1 MRGEIHES
9 KSVVPERK
17 RREVRFDEKFTTSA
31 IEIFNSIR
39 FGDQIGLNNNKLGK
53 PDCVGLTRR
62 VEHELFTLFNNAKTK
77 SIFSLAND
85 S

>member
-17 RREVRFDEKFTTSA
+17 RSEVLKRREVRFDEKFTTST
-31 IEIFNSIR
+31 IEISNPIS

-53 PDCVGLTRR
+53 PDCVGFNRR
-62 VEHELFTLFNNAKTK
+62 VEHELYSF
-77 SIFSLAND
+77 
-85 S
+85 